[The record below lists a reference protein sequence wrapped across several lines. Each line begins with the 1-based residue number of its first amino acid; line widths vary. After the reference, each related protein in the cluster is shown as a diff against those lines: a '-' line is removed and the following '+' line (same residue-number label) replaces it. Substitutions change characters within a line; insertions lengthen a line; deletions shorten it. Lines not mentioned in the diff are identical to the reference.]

1 MIKTQQ
7 RIDVADALRGFSI
20 MGIFLLHSIEHF
32 NFYSFPEIDSPWLQ
46 FTDKSIWDSL
56 FFIFG
61 GKAYGIFALLFGF
74 SFFIQDNNQL
84 QRGNDFRLRF
94 LWRLFLLFI
103 WGNINAM
110 FFTGEILVLYSIV
123 GISLIFVARLKIKT
137 VVIIATI
144 LMLQPM
150 EWGKLIYALV
160 NPDYVPDAPLAGK
173 YFKIAYEVQTNGTF
187 LETAKMNL
195 WDGQLASLTWAWE
208 NARFFQTPALF
219 MYGMVIGK
227 AGLLLYNEKNSRFWM
242 KALVTGIICFFP
254 LNGLAGM
261 LSGFIENDAIL
272 TPLRLII
279 RSLANMG
286 FMAFLVSLVIL
297 IYYHTTKGHNLLD
310 KLRPYGKMTLTN
322 YIMQSIIGSFIFYNW
337 GLGMHNKL
345 GITYSFL
352 LGIVL
357 FILQYFFCY
366 WWMKN
371 HKHGPLEY
379 VWKKLTWIGAKKK

>member
-1 MIKTQQ
+1 MTKIQQ
-7 RIDVADALRGFSI
+7 RIDVADALRGFAI
-20 MGIFLLHSIEHF
+20 MGIFLLHCIEHF
-32 NFYSFPEIDSPWLQ
+32 NFYSFPETNSPFLK
-46 FTDKSIWDSL
+46 FTDKMIWDSM
-56 FFIFG
+56 FFTFG

-84 QRGNDFRLRF
+84 EKGNDFRLRF

-123 GISLIFVARLKIKT
+123 GVLLIFVARLKTRT
-137 VVIIATI
+137 VLIIATI

-150 EWGKLIYALV
+150 EWGKLIYALF
-160 NPDYVPDAPLAGK
+160 NPDYIPGKPLANY
-173 YFKIAYEVQTNGTF
+173 YFGNAYPVQETGTF
-187 LETAKMNL
+187 LETVKMNL

-219 MYGMVIGK
+219 MFGMLIGRS
-227 AGLLLYNEKNSRFWM
+227 GLFRYNEQNASFWI
-242 KALVTGIICFFP
+242 KVLVIGIICFFP
-254 LNGLAGM
+254 LNGLVN
-261 LSGFIENDAIL
+261 LIPGFIENKAIL
-272 TPLRLII
+272 RPLALII
-279 RSLANMG
+279 KSLSNLA
-286 FMAFLVSLVIL
+286 FMSFLVAIIIL
-297 IYYHTTKGHNLLD
+297 LYYKTVKGNKLLD

-322 YIMQSIIGSFIFYNW
+322 YIMQSIIGSALFYNW
-337 GLGMHNKL
+337 GLGLHNKL

-357 FILQYFFCY
+357 FLLQYSFSY

-379 VWKKLTWIGAKKK
+379 IWKKLTWIGKRR

>member
-7 RIDVADALRGFSI
+7 RIDVADALRGFAI
-20 MGIFLLHSIEHF
+20 MGIILLHSIEHF
-32 NFYSFPEIDSPWLQ
+32 NFYSYPENISPLLE
-46 FTDKSIWDSL
+46 FTDKSIWNSL
-56 FFIFG
+56 FFLFG

-84 QRGNDFRLRF
+84 EKGNDFRLRF

-123 GISLIFVARLKIKT
+123 GISLIFVARLKTKT
-137 VVIIATI
+137 VTIIAII

-150 EWGKLIYALV
+150 EWGKLIYALL
-160 NPDYVPDAPLAGK
+160 NPDYVAAKPLAGH
-173 YFKIAYEVQTNGTF
+173 YFGKAYLVQESGNF

-195 WDGQLASLTWAWE
+195 WEGQLASLTWAWE

-219 MYGMVIGK
+219 MFGMLIGRT
-227 AGLLLYNEKNSRFWM
+227 GLFKYSEQNTSFWI
-242 KALVTGIICFFP
+242 KTLVVAIVCFFP
-254 LNGLAGM
+254 LNGLSN
-261 LSGFIENDAIL
+261 LIPDFIENKAIL
-272 TPLRLII
+272 QPLSLII
-279 RSLANMG
+279 KSFANLV
-286 FMAFLVSLVIL
+286 FMSFLVSLIIL
-297 IYYHTTKGHNLLD
+297 LYYKTVKGHKLLD

-322 YIMQSIIGSFIFYNW
+322 YIMQSIIGSALFYNW
-337 GLGMHNKL
+337 GMGLHNKL

-357 FILQYFFCY
+357 FLLQYTFSY
-366 WWMKN
+366 WWMKR
-371 HKHGPLEY
+371 HRHGPLEY
-379 VWKKLTWIGAKKK
+379 VWKKLTWIGKKR

>member
-1 MIKTQQ
+1 M
-7 RIDVADALRGFSI
+7 
-20 MGIFLLHSIEHF
+20 
-32 NFYSFPEIDSPWLQ
+32 
-46 FTDKSIWDSL
+46 

-137 VVIIATI
+137 ILIIAII

-150 EWGKLIYALV
+150 EWCKLIYALL
-160 NPDYVPDAPLAGK
+160 NPDYIPGKPLAGY
-173 YFKIAYEVQTNGTF
+173 YFTQAYQVQANGTF
-187 LETAKMNL
+187 LETVKMNL

-219 MYGMVIGK
+219 MFGMLIGRT
-227 AGLLLYNEKNSRFWM
+227 GLFIYNDKNIRFWR
-242 KALVTGIICFFP
+242 KALIIGIICFFP
-254 LNGLAGM
+254 LNGLVG
-261 LSGFIENDAIL
+261 LLPGFIENKAIL
-272 TPLRLII
+272 TPLQLII
-279 RSLANMG
+279 RSLSNVA
-286 FMAFLVSLVIL
+286 FMTFLVSLI
-297 IYYHTTKGHNLLD
+297 IQAYYLTTKGKNFLD

-322 YIMQSIIGSFIFYNW
+322 YIVQSIVGAALFYNW
-337 GLGMHNKL
+337 GLGLHNKL
-345 GITYSFL
+345 SITASFL
-352 LGIVL
+352 LGLVL
-357 FILQYFFCY
+357 ISLQYFFCK
-366 WWMKN
+366 WWMKH

-379 VWKKLTWIGAKKK
+379 IWKKLTWIGVKK

>member
-1 MIKTQQ
+1 MTKTQP
-7 RIDVADALRGFSI
+7 RIDVADALRGFAI
-20 MGIFLLHSIEHF
+20 MGIFLLHCIEHF
-32 NFYSFPEIDSPWLQ
+32 NFYSFPETDSSLLK
-46 FTDKSIWDSL
+46 FTDKMIWDSM
-56 FFIFG
+56 FFTFG

-84 QRGNDFRLRF
+84 ERGNDFRLRF

-123 GISLIFVARLKIKT
+123 GVSLIFVARLKTK
-137 VVIIATI
+137 VVAIIAII

-150 EWGKLIYALV
+150 EWGKLIYALL
-160 NPDYVPDAPLAGK
+160 NPEYIPGEPLANY
-173 YFKIAYEVQTNGTF
+173 YFGEAYPVQANGTF
-187 LETAKMNL
+187 LETVKMNL

-219 MYGMVIGK
+219 MFGMLIGRS
-227 AGLLLYNEKNSRFWM
+227 GLFKYSDKNSSFWI
-242 KALVTGIICFFP
+242 KVLVISVILFFP
-254 LNGLAGM
+254 LNGLVN
-261 LSGFIENDAIL
+261 LIPGFVENKAIL
-272 TPLRLII
+272 TPLVLII
-279 RSLANMG
+279 KSLSNLA
-286 FMAFLVSLVIL
+286 FMSFLVALVIL
-297 IYYHTTKGHNLLD
+297 LYYKTRKGNRLLD

-322 YIMQSIIGSFIFYNW
+322 YIMQSLIGSALFYNW
-337 GLGMHNKL
+337 GLGLHNKL
-345 GITYSFL
+345 GVTYSFL

-357 FILQYFFCY
+357 FLLQYSFSC

-379 VWKKLTWIGAKKK
+379 IWKKLTWIDKK

>member
-7 RIDVADALRGFSI
+7 RIDVADALRGFAI
-20 MGIFLLHSIEHF
+20 MGIFLLHCIEHF
-32 NFYSFPEIDSPWLQ
+32 NFYSFPETDSSILK
-46 FTDKSIWDSL
+46 FTDKMIWDSM
-56 FFIFG
+56 FFTFG

-84 QRGNDFRLRF
+84 ERGNDFRLRF

-123 GISLIFVARLKIKT
+123 GVLLIFVARLKTRT
-137 VVIIATI
+137 VAIIATI

-150 EWGKLIYALV
+150 ECGKLIYALF
-160 NPDYVPDAPLAGK
+160 NPDYIPGEPLANY
-173 YFKIAYEVQTNGTF
+173 YFGQAYPVQANGTF
-187 LETAKMNL
+187 LETVKMNL

-219 MYGMVIGK
+219 MFGMLIGRSGLFKISEQNTVFWIRILVI
-227 AGLLLYNEKNSRFWM
+227 A
-242 KALVTGIICFFP
+242 IICFFP
-254 LNGLAGM
+254 LNGLVD
-261 LSGFIENDAIL
+261 LIPKFIENKAVL
-272 TPLRLII
+272 SPLALII
-279 RSLANMG
+279 KSLSNLA
-286 FMAFLVSLVIL
+286 FMAFLVALVIL
-297 IYYHTTKGHNLLD
+297 LYYKTVKGHNLLD

-322 YIMQSIIGSFIFYNW
+322 YIMQSVIGSALFYNW
-337 GLGMHNKL
+337 GLGLHNKL
-345 GITYSFL
+345 GVTYSFL

-357 FILQYFFCY
+357 FLLQYSFSY

-379 VWKKLTWIGAKKK
+379 IWKKLTWIDKR

>member
-1 MIKTQQ
+1 MTKIQQ
-7 RIDVADALRGFSI
+7 RIDVADALRGFAI
-20 MGIFLLHSIEHF
+20 MGIFLLHCIEHF
-32 NFYSFPEIDSPWLQ
+32 NFYSFPETDSSFLK
-46 FTDKSIWDSL
+46 FTDKMIWDSM
-56 FFIFG
+56 FFTFG

-84 QRGNDFRLRF
+84 ERGNDFRLRF

-123 GISLIFVARLKIKT
+123 GVLLIFVARLKTRT

-150 EWGKLIYALV
+150 EWGKLIYALL
-160 NPDYVPDAPLAGK
+160 NPDYIPGKPLANY
-173 YFKIAYEVQTNGTF
+173 YFGNAYPVQEAGTF
-187 LETAKMNL
+187 LETVKMNL

-219 MYGMVIGK
+219 MFGMLIGRS
-227 AGLLLYNEKNSRFWM
+227 GLFRYNEQNASFWI
-242 KALVTGIICFFP
+242 KVLVIGIICFLP
-254 LNGLAGM
+254 LNGLVN
-261 LSGFIENDAIL
+261 LIPGFIENKAIL
-272 TPLRLII
+272 RPLALIV
-279 RSLANMG
+279 RSLSNLA
-286 FMAFLVSLVIL
+286 FMSFLVALVIL
-297 IYYHTTKGHNLLD
+297 LYYKTAKGHKLLD

-322 YIMQSIIGSFIFYNW
+322 YIMQSIIGSALFYNW
-337 GLGMHNKL
+337 GLGLHNKL
-345 GITYSFL
+345 GVTYSFL

-357 FILQYFFCY
+357 FLLQYLFSY

-371 HKHGPLEY
+371 YKHGPLEY
-379 VWKKLTWIGAKKK
+379 IWKKLTWIGKRK

>member
-7 RIDVADALRGFSI
+7 RIDVADALRGFAI
-20 MGIFLLHSIEHF
+20 MGIFLLHCIEHF
-32 NFYSFPEIDSPWLQ
+32 NFYSFPETDSSILK
-46 FTDKSIWDSL
+46 FTDKMIWDSM
-56 FFIFG
+56 FFTFG
-61 GKAYGIFALLFGF
+61 GKVYGIFALLFGF

-84 QRGNDFRLRF
+84 ERGNDFRLRF

-123 GISLIFVARLKIKT
+123 GVLLIFVARLKTRT
-137 VVIIATI
+137 VAIIATI

-150 EWGKLIYALV
+150 ECGKLIYALF
-160 NPDYVPDAPLAGK
+160 NPDYIPGEPLANY
-173 YFKIAYEVQTNGTF
+173 YFGQAYPVQANGTF
-187 LETAKMNL
+187 LETVKMNL

-219 MYGMVIGK
+219 MFGMLIGRSGLFKISEQNTVFWIRILVI
-227 AGLLLYNEKNSRFWM
+227 A
-242 KALVTGIICFFP
+242 IICFFP
-254 LNGLAGM
+254 LNGLVD
-261 LSGFIENDAIL
+261 LIPKFIENKAVL
-272 TPLRLII
+272 SPLALII
-279 RSLANMG
+279 KSLSNLA
-286 FMAFLVSLVIL
+286 FMAFLVALVIL
-297 IYYHTTKGHNLLD
+297 LYYKTVKGHNLLD

-322 YIMQSIIGSFIFYNW
+322 YIMQSVIGSALFYNW
-337 GLGMHNKL
+337 GLGLHNKL
-345 GITYSFL
+345 GVTYSFL

-357 FILQYFFCY
+357 FLLQYSFSY

-379 VWKKLTWIGAKKK
+379 IWKKLTWIDKR

>member
-7 RIDVADALRGFSI
+7 RIDVADALRGFAI
-20 MGIFLLHSIEHF
+20 MGIFLLHCIEHF
-32 NFYSFPEIDSPWLQ
+32 NFYSFPETDSSILK
-46 FTDKSIWDSL
+46 FTDKMIWDSM
-56 FFIFG
+56 FFTFG

-84 QRGNDFRLRF
+84 ERGNDFRLRF

-123 GISLIFVARLKIKT
+123 GVLLIFVARLKTKT
-137 VVIIATI
+137 VAIIATI

-150 EWGKLIYALV
+150 ECGKLVYALF
-160 NPDYVPDAPLAGK
+160 NPDYIPGEPLANY
-173 YFKIAYEVQTNGTF
+173 YFGQAYPVQANGTF
-187 LETAKMNL
+187 METVKMNL

-219 MYGMVIGK
+219 MFGMLIGRSGLFKFSEQNTVFWIRILVI
-227 AGLLLYNEKNSRFWM
+227 A
-242 KALVTGIICFFP
+242 IICFFP
-254 LNGLAGM
+254 LNGLVD
-261 LSGFIENDAIL
+261 LIPKFIENKAVL
-272 TPLRLII
+272 SPLALII
-279 RSLANMG
+279 KSLSNLA
-286 FMAFLVSLVIL
+286 FMAFLVALVIL
-297 IYYHTTKGHNLLD
+297 LYHKTVKGHNLLD

-322 YIMQSIIGSFIFYNW
+322 YIMQSVIGSALFYNW
-337 GLGMHNKL
+337 GLGLHNKL
-345 GITYSFL
+345 GVTYSFL

-357 FILQYFFCY
+357 FLLQYSFSY

-379 VWKKLTWIGAKKK
+379 IWKKLTWIDKR

>member
-7 RIDVADALRGFSI
+7 RIDVADALRGFAI
-20 MGIFLLHSIEHF
+20 MGIFLLHCIEHF
-32 NFYSFPEIDSPWLQ
+32 NFYSFPETDSSILK
-46 FTDKSIWDSL
+46 FTDKMIWDSM
-56 FFIFG
+56 FFTFG

-84 QRGNDFRLRF
+84 ERGNDFRLRF

-123 GISLIFVARLKIKT
+123 GVLLIFVARLKTKT
-137 VVIIATI
+137 VAIIATI

-150 EWGKLIYALV
+150 ECGKLIYALF
-160 NPDYVPDAPLAGK
+160 NPDYIPGEPLANY
-173 YFKIAYEVQTNGTF
+173 YFGQAYPVQANGTF
-187 LETAKMNL
+187 LETVKMNL

-219 MYGMVIGK
+219 MFGMLIGRSGLFKISEQNTVFWIRILVI
-227 AGLLLYNEKNSRFWM
+227 A
-242 KALVTGIICFFP
+242 IICFFP
-254 LNGLAGM
+254 LNGLVD
-261 LSGFIENDAIL
+261 LIPKFIENKAVL
-272 TPLRLII
+272 SPLALII
-279 RSLANMG
+279 KSLSNLA
-286 FMAFLVSLVIL
+286 FMAFLVALVIL
-297 IYYHTTKGHNLLD
+297 LYYKTVKGHNLLD

-322 YIMQSIIGSFIFYNW
+322 YIMQSVIGSALFYNW
-337 GLGMHNKL
+337 GLGLHNKL
-345 GITYSFL
+345 GVTYSFL

-357 FILQYFFCY
+357 FLLQYSFSY

-379 VWKKLTWIGAKKK
+379 IWKKLTWIDKR